1 MVYGK
6 QKCGFYMSE
15 PKGNKN
21 LVWINTPFSLTK
33 LDKQYTLLQQNIL
46 MVASTHLQ
54 KYVEE
59 YFTEKR
65 VLGDARSDYLFEK
78 GIEHAVM
85 EIPPIKIDIK
95 DFQVSTEFHNY
106 KNLRDTLKNDILN
119 LSVRVKTDSKTE
131 KIQHV
136 FSNIEIPTTQKGY
149 TKSDGEKVERIKGE
163 VILEIDP
170 KLTMS
175 LFDMR
180 QGYIHHISMI
190 AKYSKK
196 VNTPRLYIYLL
207 RQMGLDKSLD
217 VKVEFLPM
225 KQYLGLVELDEH
237 GNILLDDKGGAC
249 DE

>member
-1 MVYGK
+1 
-6 QKCGFYMSE
+6 MSD
-15 PKGNKN
+15 PKVNKN

-65 VLGDARSDYLFEK
+65 VLGDSRSDYLFEK

-85 EIPPIKIDIK
+85 EIPPIIIDIK

-119 LSVRVKTDSKTE
+119 LSVRVKMDNNTE

-136 FSNIEIPTTQKGY
+136 FSNIEIPTTQKG
-149 TKSDGEKVERIKGE
+149 
-163 VILEIDP
+163 L
-170 KLTMS
+170 S
-175 LFDMR
+175 L
-180 QGYIHHISMI
+180 IHISEP
-190 AKYSKK
+190 
-196 VNTPRLYIYLL
+196 TRL
-207 RQMGLDKSLD
+207 SL
-217 VKVEFLPM
+217 VSRMPSS
-225 KQYLGLVELDEH
+225 
-237 GNILLDDKGGAC
+237 A
-249 DE
+249 

>member
-149 TKSDGEKVERIKGE
+149 TKSDGEKVERIKG
-163 VILEIDP
+163 
-170 KLTMS
+170 S
-175 LFDMR
+175 
-180 QGYIHHISMI
+180 
-190 AKYSKK
+190 
-196 VNTPRLYIYLL
+196 NT
-207 RQMGLDKSLD
+207 
-217 VKVEFLPM
+217 
-225 KQYLGLVELDEH
+225 
-237 GNILLDDKGGAC
+237 
-249 DE
+249 

>member
-1 MVYGK
+1 
-6 QKCGFYMSE
+6 MSE

-136 FSNIEIPTTQKGY
+136 FSNISIPTTQKGY

-190 AKYSKK
+190 A
-196 VNTPRLYIYLL
+196 NIPR
-207 RQMGLDKSLD
+207 R
-217 VKVEFLPM
+217 
-225 KQYLGLVELDEH
+225 
-237 GNILLDDKGGAC
+237 
-249 DE
+249 

>member
-1 MVYGK
+1 
-6 QKCGFYMSE
+6 MSE

-106 KNLRDTLKNDILN
+106 KNLRDTLKNDILTCRC
-119 LSVRVKTDSKTE
+119 V
-131 KIQHV
+131 
-136 FSNIEIPTTQKGY
+136 
-149 TKSDGEKVERIKGE
+149 
-163 VILEIDP
+163 
-170 KLTMS
+170 
-175 LFDMR
+175 
-180 QGYIHHISMI
+180 
-190 AKYSKK
+190 
-196 VNTPRLYIYLL
+196 
-207 RQMGLDKSLD
+207 
-217 VKVEFLPM
+217 
-225 KQYLGLVELDEH
+225 
-237 GNILLDDKGGAC
+237 
-249 DE
+249 

>member
-1 MVYGK
+1 MQVPIYRSMLK
-6 QKCGFYMSE
+6 SIYREESAWRC
-15 PKGNKN
+15 
-21 LVWINTPFSLTK
+21 
-33 LDKQYTLLQQNIL
+33 TLRL
-46 MVASTHLQ
+46 S
-54 KYVEE
+54 
-59 YFTEKR
+59 
-65 VLGDARSDYLFEK
+65 FEK

-175 LFDMR
+175 LLTCVRDIF
-180 QGYIHHISMI
+180 IIS
-190 AKYSKK
+190 
-196 VNTPRLYIYLL
+196 P
-207 RQMGLDKSLD
+207 
-217 VKVEFLPM
+217 
-225 KQYLGLVELDEH
+225 
-237 GNILLDDKGGAC
+237 
-249 DE
+249 

>member
-1 MVYGK
+1 MLK
-6 QKCGFYMSE
+6 S
-15 PKGNKN
+15 
-21 LVWINTPFSLTK
+21 
-33 LDKQYTLLQQNIL
+33 IL
-46 MVASTHLQ
+46 PR
-54 KYVEE
+54 
-59 YFTEKR
+59 KR

-85 EIPPIKIDIK
+85 EILRRSEIDIE

-180 QGYIHHISMI
+180 QGIFTIS
-190 AKYSKK
+190 
-196 VNTPRLYIYLL
+196 P
-207 RQMGLDKSLD
+207 
-217 VKVEFLPM
+217 
-225 KQYLGLVELDEH
+225 
-237 GNILLDDKGGAC
+237 
-249 DE
+249 